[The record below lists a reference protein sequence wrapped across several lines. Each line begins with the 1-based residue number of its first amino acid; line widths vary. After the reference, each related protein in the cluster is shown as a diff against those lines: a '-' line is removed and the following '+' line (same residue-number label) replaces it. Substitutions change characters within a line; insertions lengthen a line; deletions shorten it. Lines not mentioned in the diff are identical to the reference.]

1 MKFWLQGLLRVPVMF
16 LFSRTMPEGYSK
28 YHRHPGK
35 PVRTLQDAANDQQ
48 IIIVRCDHCR
58 RLVNYLATDLVQ
70 VLNPSR
76 PVDAPPFACSKCGT
90 ANYMIVRVK
99 TPSLAD
105 HGHLVIRRLL
115 GVKSV
120 WEWGNRTLG
129 DQLERDKDLKRK

>member
-1 MKFWLQGLLRVPVMF
+1 
-16 LFSRTMPEGYSK
+16 MPEGYSK

-35 PVRTLQDAANDQQ
+35 PARTLQDAANDQQ

-76 PVDAPPFACSKCGT
+76 PVYAPPFACSKCGT
-90 ANYMIVRVK
+90 ANYMIVHVK

-120 WEWGNRTLG
+120 WEWGNRALG